1 LSADERIARRRAVSG
16 LHRRRGRFG
25 GVSPGRALPAPRRRT
40 RNFHI
45 RCTVNVLVSTD
56 VLSVRVRRELKE
68 EALRLGVDV
77 RAVVEKAL
85 EEEVRRVKR
94 ERFRRL
100 LEEALKGCDVT
111 VEEWVK
117 AVKEARRER

>member
-1 LSADERIARRRAVSG
+1 LQDA
-16 LHRRRGRFG
+16 
-25 GVSPGRALPAPRRRT
+25 
-40 RNFHI
+40 
-45 RCTVNVLVSTD
+45 LVSTGA
-56 VLSVRVRRELKE
+56 LSVRVGREG
-68 EALRLGVDV
+68 ALRLGVDV

-111 VEEWVK
+111 IERWVE
-117 AVKEARRER
+117 AVREARRGR